1 MQGNFHFVFKG
12 PKYLIPFALK
22 LRMIVVL
29 LCSVLN
35 LSNFSW
41 YKHTFSP
48 FSFFVFALARSALSF
63 FVLFNDYY
71 SMF

>member
-1 MQGNFHFVFKG
+1 MQGFKG
-12 PKYLIPFALK
+12 PKYLIPLALK

-29 LCSVLN
+29 LCSILN

-48 FSFFVFALARSALSF
+48 LAFFVFALARSALSI
-63 FVLFNDYY
+63 FVLFNDCY
-71 SMF
+71 SVF